1 MDIGPIMDYHATKNL
16 GMGMSFSV
24 SVTPKTA
31 KFFLKNCVFFNFEPK
46 FLQQNYDQSEKFF
59 QGAMY

>member
-24 SVTPKTA
+24 SYTPKMLRKMPKNGIFGSFFGGYFFRDCEIQ
-31 KFFLKNCVFFNFEPK
+31 KF
-46 FLQQNYDQSEKFF
+46 
-59 QGAMY
+59 